1 MSVEGRHVSIV
12 ALNGEN
18 YPTWKLQCKMAL
30 VREGLWGIVSGTEEC
45 PDPTTEAELARR
57 DQALAAIVLTIET
70 SLLYLLG
77 DPQDP
82 AIVWEQLSQQFQK
95 RTWANK
101 LSLRKKLFTM
111 RLKEG
116 DSMKEHIKRMTEVFW
131 RTGCHC

>member
-45 PDPTTEAELARR
+45 PDPTTEAEKHTKYLARR
-57 DQALAAIVLTIET
+57 DRALATIVLAIET

-82 AIVWEQLSQQFQK
+82 AIVWEQLSQQFQENMGK
-95 RTWANK
+95 QTQPQEKVLHNEVK
-101 LSLRKKLFTM
+101 GGGLTMKK
-111 RLKEG
+111 G
-116 DSMKEHIKRMTEVFW
+116 
-131 RTGCHC
+131 